1 MSTDTIQVD
10 EDLKSKAIKLSY
22 PAKPDGKGSARV
34 NWLRRPY
41 YFGKHNTLESY
52 MLFGEWRRHLIE
64 TGEAI
69 EVKVVRRELA
79 DLREEINHGEWSEEN
94 AALPEEQQG
103 NVPPQRGV
111 RFALLASGIIVL
123 VTFLCAI
130 GKYLSTPTVPMVDGV
145 ALTSEEESQ
154 IRAMRR
160 NKADLAKIKKDREY
174 IDGDPKRHR
183 LSEMTEL
190 IKEVGPE
197 RAKQY
202 IKDPDLLRR
211 DLDARYS
218 RLREAQGKQDGGERA
233 GANSDLPRRE

>member
-145 ALTSEEESQ
+145 ALTPEEVST
-154 IRAMRR
+154 IRGIRIHEKRVAR
-160 NKADLAKIKKDREY
+160 IKKEREF
-174 IDGDPKRHR
+174 IDGNPERHR
-183 LSEMTEL
+183 LSETKDL
-190 IKEVGPE
+190 FKEVGPE
-197 RAKQY
+197 RVKEY
-202 IKDPDLLRR
+202 LENRDLLRR
-211 DLDARYS
+211 DLDARYR
-218 RLREAQGKQDGGERA
+218 RLQQSDGGQDGATESRTESVVSGGE
-233 GANSDLPRRE
+233 